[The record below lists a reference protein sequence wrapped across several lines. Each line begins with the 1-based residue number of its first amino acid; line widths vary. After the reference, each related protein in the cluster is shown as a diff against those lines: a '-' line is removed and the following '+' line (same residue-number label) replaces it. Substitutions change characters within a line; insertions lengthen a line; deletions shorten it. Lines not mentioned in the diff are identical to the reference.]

1 MTDTAVEKITDAEAP
16 DTDTAEPYGTAPRG
30 RGRHRRPRPRKML
43 LAAGG
48 LALAAGVLSL
58 VRMAPDSGVGGVGTA
73 EADPGPDAGGD
84 RSTGA
89 AATVAAVPRVSPSS
103 TSALGAVSTTP
114 LPGVGSTP
122 ASSASATAV
131 PSAAAPAAGTP
142 TAPAPTTA
150 SRSPATSAAPQP
162 TLPAPAPS
170 PTTASPAPEPEQP
183 GGPGLCVPIIG
194 LCVDPLTT
202 AAH

>member
-1 MTDTAVEKITDAEAP
+1 MTDTAVEKITDREAPGAEA
-16 DTDTAEPYGTAPRG
+16 AEPYTPAPRG
-30 RGRHRRPRPRKML
+30 RGRHRKPRPRKVL

-58 VRMAPDSGVGGVGTA
+58 VRMAPDSGVAGVGTA

-89 AATVAAVPRVSPSS
+89 AATVAAVPGVSPSS
-103 TSALGAVSTTP
+103 TSVLGAVSTTP
-114 LPGVGSTP
+114 PPGVSFTP

-131 PSAAAPAAGTP
+131 PSAAAPAADTP
-142 TAPAPTTA
+142 TATPTTA
-150 SRSPATSAAPQP
+150 PRSPATSAAPQP

-170 PTTASPAPEPEQP
+170 STTASPAPQPEQP